1 MKLKPV
7 GYKALIQRYSIDTI
21 PHWHYS
27 LIAIENHTQKVEQ
40 DGEIVRE
47 IYPKKYD
54 INDKTTTH
62 LEFALK
68 YDGVNL
74 TLLRQIFEEMREE
87 ELIGYIREKPTGKYA
102 RRLWFFYEFL
112 MDRELPIE
120 DLKQGNYI
128 DLLESDKYYTITNPK
143 SIKRQRI
150 RDNLLGNRDFCP
162 MVRKTDKLKKYES
175 LNLSQKS
182 KDIVMNYPDRL
193 LKRAL
198 SYLYTKETKSS
209 FEIEQ
214 IKPSSS
220 RVEKFI
226 ALLKE
231 AQKDDFCTKDKL
243 LQLQNRIVD
252 ARFRDSDYRTTQN
265 YVGERISYT
274 EEKIHYISPKPN
286 DLNRLMEGLIDAH
299 TKMSHEPS
307 LAVVHATLIAYGF
320 VYLHPFEDGNGRIHR
335 FLLHNILAR
344 EEFTPTN
351 MIFPLSAVMLK
362 NPVEYEISLEYF
374 SSKLLSLIDYNL
386 DEEGKMEVLSD
397 TALWYRTI
405 DMTSQVEALYEF
417 IQKTIDEELHQE
429 LEFIVRYDT
438 SKRAIQAIIDMPD
451 REIDLFIRFV
461 MQNGGKLSANKRK
474 KYFDFL
480 SDEEIELMVNSIAT
494 VGVTMSRVKS

>member
-1 MKLKPV
+1 MIKLQPI
-7 GYKALIQRYSIDTI
+7 GYEALIRRYYIETI
-21 PHWHYS
+21 PHWHIS
-27 LIAIENHTQKVEQ
+27 FIAIENHTQKIEREG
-40 DGEIVRE
+40 DRVRE
-47 IYPKKYD
+47 TYPKRYAVDNKA
-54 INDKTTTH
+54 TSH

-74 TLLRQIFEEMREE
+74 TLLKQIFEQIEE
-87 ELIGYIREKPTGKYA
+87 EEIITYIQDKPTGKYA
-102 RRLWFFYEFL
+102 RRLWYFYEFL
-112 MDRELPIE
+112 MSRELPIE
-120 DLKQGNYI
+120 DLKQGNYV
-128 DLLESDKYYTITNPK
+128 DLLETNRYYTISNPQ
-143 SIKRQRI
+143 SIKRQRV
-150 RDNLLGNRDFCP
+150 RDNLLGDNNFCP
-162 MVRKTDKLKKYES
+162 IVRKTEKLKAYEA

-182 KDIVMNYPDRL
+182 KDIVTKYPNKL

-231 AQKDDFCTKDKL
+231 AQKDDFCTKEKL
-243 LQLQNRIVD
+243 LYLQNRIVD
-252 ARFRDSDYRTTQN
+252 ARFRDSKYRTTQN
-265 YVGERISYT
+265 YVGERITYT
-274 EEKIHYISPKPN
+274 EEKIHYISPKPK
-286 DLNRLMEGLIDAH
+286 DLNRLMEGLIASH
-299 TKMSHEPS
+299 LKMNSDS
-307 LAVVHATLIAYGF
+307 NLAVVHATLIAYGF

-344 EEFTPTN
+344 EGFTPKN
-351 MIFPLSAVMLK
+351 MIFPLSAVMVK
-362 NPVEYEISLEYF
+362 NPYEYEVSLEYF

-386 DEEGKMEVLSD
+386 DDEGRMEVLGD

-405 DMTSQVEALYEF
+405 DMTQQVEALYEF
-417 IQKTIDEELHQE
+417 IEKTIEEELHQE

-438 SKRAIQAIIDMPD
+438 SKRAIQEIVDMPD

-461 MQNGGKLSANKRK
+461 MQNGGRLSANKRK

-480 SDEEIELMVNSIAT
+480 SDEEVALMEE
-494 VGVTMSRVKS
+494 RVKLS